1 MWTKPWTMKEG
12 FLIGGGLIFAGL
24 MLELSVGPVRWDAFA
39 WPANGIVLAGFLAI
53 IALIYILGNY
63 QLSARLCRFYK
74 GGTPTKRIINYQ
86 LKYAFQFI
94 GTYQAAIPAMV
105 YAVVLTII
113 MGLTRQQV
121 NGTWLN
127 NMLSF
132 WPFVL
137 IYTYITV
144 ILGVVTLK
152 RLCMLR
158 WHLNIRDIAFLLNHL
173 GLFIA
178 LTTATLG
185 NADMQRVKMI
195 CGVGEPE
202 WRVFDKEGAI
212 KEMPIAIELKKFI
225 METYD
230 NGAPKRYASEVQIL
244 TKSGK
249 NIETTIDVNKPYEVD
264 DWKIYQYGYDT
275 QMGAQSQIS
284 IFELVSDPWLPWVYA
299 GFYMMLAGAVLMT
312 LMVLWRRVRTATR
325 KALWGYFAIAV
336 FASLFAYFFFDS
348 YNTKTLVP
356 ALQSPWFAPHVFV
369 YIFAY
374 ALLGVAVIIAIYAQ
388 IRKNCQ
394 LSIVRSTRR
403 GACQSKNCQLDDLV
417 YISLAFLTIG
427 MLFGALW
434 AKEAWGHY
442 WSWDPKETWAAIT
455 WLAYLIYIHYRLM
468 PRANSQEPKANHLAL
483 WILFGSFVLL
493 QMCWWGIN
501 YLPSAQ
507 SSSVHTY
514 NTSE

>member
-1 MWTKPWTMKEG
+1 MKEG

-24 MLELSVGPVRWDAFA
+24 MLQLSVGPVLWDAFA
-39 WPANGIVLAGFLAI
+39 WPANGLVLSSFFVMLTAMVYL
-53 IALIYILGNY
+53 
-63 QLSARLCRFYK
+63 RK
-74 GGTPTKRIINYQ
+74 KV
-86 LKYAFQFI
+86 YAFQWMT
-94 GTYQAAIPAMV
+94 TYQAAIPAMV

-113 MGLTRQQV
+113 MGVTRQQV

-137 IYTYITV
+137 IYVYLTV
-144 ILGVVTLK
+144 ILGLTIHR
-152 RLCMLR
+152 RLRRLFRGQGTMK
-158 WHLNIRDIAFLLNHL
+158 HDIPFMLNHL

-185 NADMQRVKMI
+185 SADIQRVKMI
-195 CGVGEPE
+195 TAIGEPE
-202 WRVFDKEGAI
+202 WRAMEQSGAI
-212 KEMPIAIELKKFI
+212 KEMEIAIELKKFI

-230 NGAPKRYASEVQIL
+230 NGAPKRFASEIQIL

-249 NIETTIDVNKPYEVD
+249 NIETIVEVNKPYEVD
-264 DWKIYQYGYDT
+264 GWKIYQYGYDT

-284 IFELVSDPWLPWVYA
+284 ILELVSDPWLPWVYT
-299 GFYMMLAGAVLMT
+299 GFYMMLAGAALMT
-312 LMVLWRRVRTATR
+312 LEVLWRRLRNATS
-325 KALWGYFAIAV
+325 KALGVYFGLFVI
-336 FASLFAYFFFDS
+336 ASLFAYFFFDS

-374 ALLGVAVIIAIYAQ
+374 TLLGIAVIIAWWKLA
-388 IRKNCQ
+388 
-394 LSIVRSTRR
+394 
-403 GACQSKNCQLDDLV
+403 DDLV
-417 YISLAFLTIG
+417 YVSLAFLTIG

-455 WLAYLIYIHYRLM
+455 WIAYLVYIHYRQIPLH
-468 PRANSQEPKANHLAL
+468 RERLAL
-483 WILFGSFVLL
+483 WMLIISFVLLQMCWWFVLL

-507 SSSVHTY
+507 GSSVHTY
-514 NTSE
+514 

>member
-1 MWTKPWTMKEG
+1 MWTKPWNMKEG
-12 FLIGGGLIFAGL
+12 FLIGGGLVFAGL
-24 MLELSVGPVRWDAFA
+24 ALQLSVGPVVWEAFS

-53 IALIYILGNY
+53 IALIFIL
-63 QLSARLCRFYK
+63 RK
-74 GGTPTKRIINYQ
+74 KV
-86 LKYAFQFI
+86 YAFQFV

-105 YAVVLTII
+105 YAVVLTVI

-121 NGTWLN
+121 GGTWLN

-137 IYTYITV
+137 VYVYIAV
-144 ILGVVTLK
+144 ILGVIILR
-152 RLCMLR
+152 RLNRMVNGQR
-158 WHLNIRDIAFLLNHL
+158 SMVKDIAFLLNHL

-195 CGVGEPE
+195 TAVGEPE
-202 WRVFDKEGAI
+202 WRALTQEGAV
-212 KEMPIAIELKKFI
+212 KEMEIAIELKKFI

-230 NGAPKRYASEVQIL
+230 DGSPKRFASEIQIL
-244 TKSGK
+244 TKTGK
-249 NIETTIDVNKPYEVD
+249 NIETIVDVNKPYEVD
-264 DWKIYQYGYDT
+264 GWKIYQYGYDT
-275 QMGAQSQIS
+275 QMGAESQIS
-284 IFELVSDPWLPWVYA
+284 ILELVSDPWLPWVYA
-299 GFYMMLAGAVLMT
+299 GFHMMLAGAAIMT
-312 LMVLWRRVRTATR
+312 LMVLWRRLKNATS
-325 KALWGYFAIAV
+325 KALGVYFGLFVI
-336 FASLFAYFFFDS
+336 ASLFAYFFFDS

-374 ALLGVAVIIAIYAQ
+374 TLLGVAVVIAWW
-388 IRKNCQ
+388 K
-394 LSIVRSTRR
+394 LT
-403 GACQSKNCQLDDLV
+403 DDLV
-417 YISLAFLTIG
+417 YVSLAFLTIG

-455 WLAYLIYIHYRLM
+455 WLAYLVYIHYRQI
-468 PRANSQEPKANHLAL
+468 PRHRERLAL
-483 WILFGSFVLL
+483 WMLIGSFVLL

-507 SSSVHTY
+507 GSSVHTY
-514 NTSE
+514 SLSE

>member
-1 MWTKPWTMKEG
+1 MWTKPWNMKEG

-24 MLELSVGPVRWDAFA
+24 MLELSVGPVKWDAFA
-39 WPANGIVLAGFLAI
+39 WPANGIVLAVFLAI
-53 IALIYILGNY
+53 IDSLFL
-63 QLSARLCRFYK
+63 LRK
-74 GGTPTKRIINYQ
+74 KV
-86 LKYAFQFI
+86 YAFQFI
-94 GTYQAAIPAMV
+94 GTYHAAIPAMV
-105 YAVVLTII
+105 YAVVLTVI

-137 IYTYITV
+137 IYVYLTV

-152 RLCMLR
+152 RIHSLTS
-158 WHLNIRDIAFLLNHL
+158 HLSPLTSHIAFLLNHL

-195 CGVGEPE
+195 CSVGQPE
-202 WRVFDKEGAI
+202 WRAMEQGGGV
-212 KEMPIAIELKKFI
+212 KEMPIGIELKKFI

-230 NGAPKRYASEVQIL
+230 NGASKRFASEIQIL
-244 TKSGK
+244 TKTGK
-249 NIETTIDVNKPYEVD
+249 SIGTTIDVNKPYEVD
-264 DWKIYQYGYDT
+264 GWKIYQYGYDT
-275 QMGAQSQIS
+275 QMGAKSQIT
-284 IFELVSDPWLPWVYA
+284 ILELVRDPWLPLVYT
-299 GFYMMLAGAVLMT
+299 GFYMMLAGAVIMALE
-312 LMVLWRRVRTATR
+312 VLWRRLRTATR
-325 KALWGYFAIAV
+325 KALWAYFGLAV

-374 ALLGVAVIIAIYAQ
+374 ALLGVAVVIAWWKLA
-388 IRKNCQ
+388 
-394 LSIVRSTRR
+394 
-403 GACQSKNCQLDDLV
+403 DDLV

-455 WLAYLIYIHYRLM
+455 WIAYLVYIHYRLM
-468 PRANSQEPKANHLAL
+468 SKAKSQQPGAKRLAFWML
-483 WILFGSFVLL
+483 ITSFVLL

-507 SSSVHTY
+507 GSSVHTY
-514 NTSE
+514 STSE